1 MVNVVV
7 YVEGGGTTSE
17 LRTRCRRG
25 FSEFFQRAGLRGRMP
40 RVVACGSRQDTY
52 SDFCTALRSAAKS
65 GKLPVLLVDSESRV
79 KDDCTPWD
87 HLRRSDNWSQPD
99 GASVDHVFLM
109 VQCME
114 AWFVADRSVLESFF
128 GQGFNAKALPGQTS
142 IEDISKGDVLKALYD
157 ATRHCRIKGKYDKA
171 RHAFDLLAL
180 TDPVRV
186 TQSCPH
192 AERLIRGLSALS
204 EGQSM

>member
-25 FSEFFQRAGLRGRMP
+25 FSEFFQRAGLCGRMP

-65 GKLPVLLVDSESRV
+65 GKLPVLLVDSEARV
-79 KDDCTPWD
+79 KDDYTPWD

-114 AWFVADRSVLESFF
+114 AWFVADRSVLESF
-128 GQGFNAKALPGQTS
+128 
-142 IEDISKGDVLKALYD
+142 EDISKDDVLKALHD

-180 TDPVRV
+180 TDPVRA

>member
-128 GQGFNAKALPGQTS
+128 GQGFNAKA
-142 IEDISKGDVLKALYD
+142 
-157 ATRHCRIKGKYDKA
+157 

-192 AERLIRGLSALS
+192 AERLISGLSALS

>member
-65 GKLPVLLVDSESRV
+65 GKLPVLLVDSEARV

-128 GQGFNAKALPGQTS
+128 GQRFNA
-142 IEDISKGDVLKALYD
+142 KALYD